1 VTKNI
6 TPIKET
12 ITPLKGCK
20 ASIYQH
26 ELSKNWWVR
35 CRIDRRYVIRSTG
48 ETDKR
53 EAIKKA
59 EAIYLG
65 LLKDDQPIEGRR
77 QVKRNGFSAV
87 ALSMNEKTKLQTSEK
102 TAKNE
107 LAMINNHL
115 IPYFK
120 DKDINRIDYGE
131 MLKFFTDVDQ
141 MVSVKKHTLGE
152 PWKTATKRHLIRTF
166 KKVLH
171 HGYESGVLST
181 YPTMPRWSAKNV
193 VKRSRDYLTWSEYGT
208 LMKVVIDLAKKGV
221 KGHRTQNITTE
232 IKCLVNFM
240 INSFIRPSDLKVL
253 KHKHVEI
260 KKDARTGDE
269 WLRLTHPA
277 TKTSD
282 LPMLSTQYCPEHYR
296 ELIEFRKKVAGK
308 KGDKHLDPDD
318 YVFLPTFRDDNNEK
332 RNVVQRNYA
341 LQTLGK
347 CFAVCVQNTPS
358 LASKNITLYS
368 LRHTSIMFRLMY
380 GDDIDTLYL
389 ARNARTSQL
398 MIERFYAQYLTGD
411 HVRERL
417 HSMRN
422 RVNLPRV

>member
-6 TPIKET
+6 KPIKET

-35 CRIDRRYVIRSTG
+35 CRINGRYQIRSTG
-48 ETDKR
+48 EVDKR
-53 EAIKKA
+53 DALKKG
-59 EAIYLG
+59 EQIYLD
-65 LLKDDQPIEGRR
+65 LLRTDATSEKGRR
-77 QVKRNGFSAV
+77 SKNARFSAV
-87 ALSMNEKTKLQTSEK
+87 AISMNDKTKLQTSEK

-131 MLKFFTDVDQ
+131 MLKFFKTVDE

-171 HGYESGVLST
+171 HGYESGVLLT
-181 YPTMPRWSAKNV
+181 PPNPPRWTAKTIT
-193 VKRSRDYLTWSEYGT
+193 KRSRDYLTWNDYGV
-208 LMKVVIDLAKKGV
+208 LMKSVIDLAKKRA

-232 IKCLVNFM
+232 IKCLINFM

-253 KHKHVEI
+253 KHRHIEI

-282 LPMLSTQYCPEHYR
+282 LPMLSTQYCPDHYR
-296 ELIEFRKKVAGK
+296 ELIAYRKGVAGK
-308 KGDKHLDPDD
+308 KGEKYLDPDD
-318 YVFLPTFRDDNNEK
+318 YVFMPTFRDDEDPK
-332 RNVVQRNYA
+332 RNENQRLYA

-358 LASKNITLYS
+358 LSSKNVTLYS

-411 HVRERL
+411 HIRERL

-422 RVNLPRV
+422 RVNLPRI